1 MCAYILMTGLF
12 ICVCQFLAFA
22 TFVGPPVGFHELTSH
37 SERALY
43 GTLYRLSLW
52 NKTGQKRKQWRKKE
66 NIWWCL
72 VSSSY
77 FGRLCGRTA
86 GALSESHVCGC
97 LLQSWIVFDI
107 CARQICLGL
116 VVFWD
121 KKSTEARCTTKMW
134 EGSRWGCLWLIFP
147 LATWQGEDKALI
159 MNCDTL
165 MSLSGSDNT
174 WSALLAFN
182 LWYQWGKLQIR
193 ANKAYMSRAKK
204 EHDF

>member
-1 MCAYILMTGLF
+1 M
-12 ICVCQFLAFA
+12 
-22 TFVGPPVGFHELTSH
+22 S
-37 SERALY
+37 R
-43 GTLYRLSLW
+43 
-52 NKTGQKRKQWRKKE
+52 
-66 NIWWCL
+66 
-72 VSSSY
+72 SSY
-77 FGRLCGRTA
+77 FWCLCGRMA
-86 GALSESHVCGC
+86 GALYESHVCGC
-97 LLQSWIVFDI
+97 LLQSRIVFDI

-134 EGSRWGCLWLIFP
+134 EGSQWGCLWLIFP

-182 LWYQWGKLQIR
+182 LWYQWGKLL
-193 ANKAYMSRAKK
+193 ANKAYVSQGKK
-204 EHDF
+204 RTWLLKAVCWIGLGKLQDISLDTEPNKGSSFRMKVFLFGRDRCDHNSAPRKIPVYLKNLTREIS

>member
-1 MCAYILMTGLF
+1 MGEKNNFWTVNERHLSFKSENSLQGIKR
-12 ICVCQFLAFA
+12 
-22 TFVGPPVGFHELTSH
+22 TS
-37 SERALY
+37 EE
-43 GTLYRLSLW
+43 
-52 NKTGQKRKQWRKKE
+52 KKE
-66 NIWWCL
+66 EIFDDVWF
-72 VSSSY
+72 SSSY
-77 FGRLCGRTA
+77 FGCLCGRTA
-86 GALSESHVCGC
+86 GAQHESHVCGC
-97 LLQSWIVFDI
+97 LLQSRIVFDI

-134 EGSRWGCLWLIFP
+134 EGSQWGCLWLIFP

-182 LWYQWGKLQIR
+182 LWYQWGKLL

-204 EHDF
+204 ERDF